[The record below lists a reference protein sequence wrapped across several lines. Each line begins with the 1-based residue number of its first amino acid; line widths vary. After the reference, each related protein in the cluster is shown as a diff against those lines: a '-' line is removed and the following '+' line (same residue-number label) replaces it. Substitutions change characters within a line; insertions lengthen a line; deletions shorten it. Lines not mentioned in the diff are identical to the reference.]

1 MRRRDSIREVGHS
14 AIQGLPPQCMGAS
27 HFTPMTVLKLRGQC
41 SGRVLT
47 ICSSR

>member
-1 MRRRDSIREVGHS
+1 MRRRDSIREVGQS
-14 AIQGLPPQCMGAS
+14 AIQGLVPQYKGAS
-27 HFTPMTVLKLRGQC
+27 HSTPIIVLKLRGQC